1 MIGLLTKKLIDFFR
15 QTDIVTENHIPVL
28 TSNVSDG
35 RTVVNTTLP
44 AIVITVDSAP
54 NNMVYIGGLIRD
66 NINIDVVVM
75 DRLVNYTLSG
85 ETDIYEWRRNLAY
98 KLRTELFTERA
109 SQFFKD
115 ILQGNNFLPM
125 YRGMNNFI
133 KIGYKEDT
141 EEDIE
146 CWRMKFEC
154 VMVDSSTIDINY
166 IKPKSGSVQL
176 IDEQINPITPIHPIQ
191 GIEEMMWKYGYGQY
205 IPDLL
210 DMIVKSGQIT
220 DQYKGN
226 GTTPIPIELARD
238 VLFLPENFPVKEQL
252 QYYRQSGISNM
263 KYVPFNNNFRLFR
276 NDINLKEVDIDT
288 SLIESTSLATLFENC
303 FNIKKI
309 NKENVIDCSNKVRF
323 ENIFSNC
330 FMIEEIK
337 FINISESQAE
347 SQWSNAL
354 RATLSLEYHYLKK
367 VTFSPKLIFKYGTGF
382 FYNRQGL
389 EIIDGEIDFSYCA
402 EGTLNNFFYA
412 CNNLKEVRFTKE
424 SLKYDLSIA
433 QSPLLS
439 DESIQSILDGLKTL
453 SSTQTLSLNSAVYAK
468 LTEEQKQSATDK
480 GWTITG

>member
-15 QTDIVTENHIPVL
+15 QTDIVIENHIPVL

-44 AIVITVDSAP
+44 AIVVTVDSAP

-66 NINIDVVVM
+66 NINIDIVVM

-220 DQYKGN
+220 DQYKDN
-226 GTTPIPIELARD
+226 GTTPIPKELTKD
-238 VLFLPENFPVKEQL
+238 VLFFPENFPMKTTYL
-252 QYYRQSGISNM
+252 DLYGILLMNHIPQNKGM
-263 KYVPFNNNFRLFR
+263 GPFR
-276 NDINLKEVDIDT
+276 NNISLRYMDIDT
-288 SLIESTSLATLFENC
+288 TSANLAGGFLNC
-303 FNIKKI
+303 FNLRRI
-309 NKENVIDCSNKVRF
+309 NEDNVVDCSNNTNFSNAFCNCYMLEDISFINVNTDKGSNWTRAF
-323 ENIFSNC
+323 RIDTSIEYFGLKNISFSPRLIGYSYQYMFYNQQYLENIN
-330 FMIEEIK
+330 
-337 FINISESQAE
+337 
-347 SQWSNAL
+347 
-354 RATLSLEYHYLKK
+354 
-367 VTFSPKLIFKYGTGF
+367 
-382 FYNRQGL
+382 
-389 EIIDGEIDFSYCA
+389 GEIDFSKINA
-402 EGTLNNFFYA
+402 AVLANLMFYA

-424 SLKYDLSIA
+424 SLKYNLQLA
-433 QSPLLS
+433 QSDSLS
-439 DESIQSILDGLKTL
+439 LESLQSIIDGLGNVT
-453 SSTQTLSLNSAVYAK
+453 TTRTLSLNATAYNK

>member
-15 QTDIVTENHIPVL
+15 QTDIVIENHIPVL

-44 AIVITVDSAP
+44 AIVVTVDSAP

-66 NINIDVVVM
+66 NINIDIVVM

-109 SQFFKD
+109 SEFFKD

-154 VMVDSSTIDINY
+154 VMVDNSTIDITY
-166 IKPKSGSVQL
+166 IKAKSGSVQL
-176 IDEQINPITPIHPIQ
+176 IDKQINPVTPIHPHY

-210 DMIVKSGQIT
+210 DMIVTSGQIT
-220 DQYKGN
+220 DQYKEEGN
-226 GTTPIPIELARD
+226 VQIPSSLSD
-238 VLFLPENFPVKEQL
+238 KVLFLPENFPGKTT
-252 QYYRQSGISNM
+252 YYFLYGLLSM
-263 KYVPFNNNFRLFR
+263 KYVPYNRNMINFNNNVCVREVNVDTSSWGSLNQGFR
-276 NDINLKEVDIDT
+276 NCYFLTKINEGNIVDCSGIAVNGNISNTFYGCSSLEEV
-288 SLIESTSLATLFENC
+288 SLINIPERAIDCSSLFSLAT
-303 FNIKKI
+303 NIIPDKMKKI
-309 NKENVIDCSNKVRF
+309 
-323 ENIFSNC
+323 
-330 FMIEEIK
+330 
-337 FINISESQAE
+337 
-347 SQWSNAL
+347 
-354 RATLSLEYHYLKK
+354 
-367 VTFSPKLIFKYGTGF
+367 TFSPKVKVARITLGF
-382 FYNRQGL
+382 NGRYSLQT
-389 EIIDGEIDFSYCA
+389 IVGELDFSEC
-402 EGTLNNFFYA
+402 EPTQQQNPFNGCTSLID
-412 CNNLKEVRFTKE
+412 VRFTPE
-424 SLKYDLSIA
+424 SIKQNLSFS
-433 QSPLLS
+433 QSYKLR
-439 DESIQSILDGLKTL
+439 DESIQSILDGLANVTETRIL
-453 SSTQTLSLNSAVYAK
+453 ILHSGVYAK

-480 GWTITG
+480 GWTIIG

>member
-154 VMVDSSTIDINY
+154 VMVDNSTIDITY
-166 IKPKSGSVQL
+166 IKAKSGSVQL
-176 IDEQINPITPIHPIQ
+176 IDKQINPVTPIHPHY

-220 DQYKGN
+220 DQYKEEGS
-226 GTTPIPIELARD
+226 GDIPSSISEN
-238 VLFLPENFPVKEQL
+238 VLFLPENFPEKTSYQNL
-252 QYYRQSGISNM
+252 YGILSM
-263 KYVPFNNNFRLFR
+263 KYVPYNEGIKTLRNDVSIREVNINTSTWTSFGDAFR
-276 NDINLKEVDIDT
+276 NCYFLTKINEGNIVDCSGMGPRGIILNTFYGCSSLEEVNLINIPDRATDCS
-288 SLIESTSLATLFENC
+288 SLFSLAPNIIPDK
-303 FNIKKI
+303 IKKI
-309 NKENVIDCSNKVRF
+309 
-323 ENIFSNC
+323 
-330 FMIEEIK
+330 
-337 FINISESQAE
+337 
-347 SQWSNAL
+347 
-354 RATLSLEYHYLKK
+354 
-367 VTFSPKLIFKYGTGF
+367 TFSPKLRVTRITLGF
-382 FYNRQGL
+382 NGRYSLQT
-389 EIIDGEIDFSYCA
+389 IVGELDFSEC
-402 EGTLNNFFYA
+402 EPNQQQNPFNGCTSLI
-412 CNNLKEVRFTKE
+412 EVRFTPE
-424 SLKYDLSIA
+424 SIKQNLSFT
-433 QSPLLS
+433 QSSQLS
-439 DESIQSILDGLKTL
+439 DESIQSILDGLANV
-453 SSTQTLSLNSAVYAK
+453 STTRTLSLNSAVYAK

-480 GWTITG
+480 GWTITS

>member
-220 DQYKGN
+220 DQYKEKGSGN
-226 GTTPIPIELARD
+226 IPSSISEN
-238 VLFLPENFPVKEQL
+238 VLFLPDNFPVKTSYQNL
-252 QYYRQSGISNM
+252 YGILNM
-263 KYVPFNNNFRLFR
+263 KYVPYNYEMYMFYNNVCVREMNVDTSSWTSLNNAFR
-276 NDINLKEVDIDT
+276 NCYFLTKINEGNIIDCRRLSFSGSFSNTFYGCSSLEEV
-288 SLIESTSLATLFENC
+288 SLI
-303 FNIKKI
+303 NIP
-309 NKENVIDCSNKVRF
+309 ERAIDCSNLF
-323 ENIFSNC
+323 SLAPNIIPDK
-330 FMIEEIK
+330 M
-337 FINISESQAE
+337 
-347 SQWSNAL
+347 
-354 RATLSLEYHYLKK
+354 KK
-367 VTFSPKLIFKYGTGF
+367 ITFSPKVKVTRIGLGFSGRYSLQTIVGELDLSECEPNQQQNIFIGCNSLI
-382 FYNRQGL
+382 
-389 EIIDGEIDFSYCA
+389 
-402 EGTLNNFFYA
+402 
-412 CNNLKEVRFTKE
+412 EVRFTPE
-424 SLKYDLSIA
+424 SIKQNLGFT
-433 QSPLLS
+433 QSSQLS
-439 DESIQSILDGLKTL
+439 DESIQSILDGLATV

>member
-15 QTDIVTENHIPVL
+15 QTDIVIENHIPVL

-44 AIVITVDSAP
+44 AIVVTVDSAP

-66 NINIDVVVM
+66 NINIDIVVM

-109 SQFFKD
+109 SEFFKD

-133 KIGYKEDT
+133 KQGYKEDT

-154 VMVDSSTIDINY
+154 VMVDNSTIDITY
-166 IKPKSGSVQL
+166 IKAKSGSVQL
-176 IDEQINPITPIHPIQ
+176 IDKQINPVTPIHPHY

-210 DMIVKSGQIT
+210 DMIVTSGQIT
-220 DQYKGN
+220 DQYKEEGSGN
-226 GTTPIPIELARD
+226 IPSSISEN
-238 VLFLPENFPVKEQL
+238 VLFLPENFPEKTSYQNLYGILSMKHVPYNDNMTIFNNDVEIRELNVDTSSWRTLNNAFRNCYFLTKINEGNIVDC
-252 QYYRQSGISNM
+252 SGI
-263 KYVPFNNNFRLFR
+263 
-276 NDINLKEVDIDT
+276 
-288 SLIESTSLATLFENC
+288 IEG
-303 FNIKKI
+303 NILRYAFYG
-309 NKENVIDCSNKVRF
+309 CS
-323 ENIFSNC
+323 C
-330 FMIEEIK
+330 IEEIN
-337 FINISESQAE
+337 FINMPDFAVSVDSMF
-347 SQWSNAL
+347 
-354 RATLSLEYHYLKK
+354 SLAPNIIPDKLKK
-367 VTFSPKLIFKYGTGF
+367 ISFSPKLNALNVTLLFNGRGS
-382 FYNRQGL
+382 L
-389 EIIDGEIDFSYCA
+389 EEIIGELDLSKITSA
-402 EGTLNNFFYA
+402 NGQNNPFNG
-412 CNNLKEVRFTKE
+412 CTSLVEVRFTKE
-424 SLKYDLSIA
+424 SIKYNLSFT
-433 QSPLLS
+433 QSSQLS
-439 DESIQSILDGLKTL
+439 DESIQSILDGLANVST
-453 SSTQTLSLNSAVYAK
+453 TQTLSLNSEVYAK

>member
-166 IKPKSGSVQL
+166 IRPKSGSVQL

-220 DQYKGN
+220 DQYKEGSGN
-226 GTTPIPIELARD
+226 IPSSISEN
-238 VLFLPENFPVKEQL
+238 VLFLPENFPEKTSYQNL
-252 QYYRQSGISNM
+252 YGILSMKHVPYNDNM
-263 KYVPFNNNFRLFR
+263 IIFNNDVEIRELN
-276 NDINLKEVDIDT
+276 VDT
-288 SLIESTSLATLFENC
+288 SSWTTLYNAFRDC
-303 FNIKKI
+303 YFLTKI
-309 NKENVIDCSNKVRF
+309 NEGNIVDCSS
-323 ENIFSNC
+323 IQSNAQLGNTFYGC
-330 FMIEEIK
+330 SCIEEVN
-337 FINISESQAE
+337 FINIPDSISC
-347 SQWSNAL
+347 NIVNL
-354 RATLSLEYHYLKK
+354 FSLAPNIIPDKLKK
-367 VTFSPKLIFKYGTGF
+367 VSFSPKININNAQLSFNGRGAIE
-382 FYNRQGL
+382 N
-389 EIIDGEIDFSYCA
+389 IIGELDFSFIGNA
-402 EGTLNNFFYA
+402 NSQNAAFNG
-412 CNNLKEVRFTKE
+412 CNSLKEIRFTKE
-424 SLKYDLSIA
+424 SIKYNLSFT
-433 QSPLLS
+433 QSSQLS
-439 DESIQSILDGLKTL
+439 DESIQSILDGLATV

>member
-15 QTDIVTENHIPVL
+15 QTDIVIENHIPVL

-44 AIVITVDSAP
+44 AIVVTVDSAP

-66 NINIDVVVM
+66 NINIDIVVM

-85 ETDIYEWRRNLAY
+85 ETDIYQWRRNLAY

-109 SQFFKD
+109 SEFFKD

-133 KIGYKEDT
+133 KQGYKEDT

-166 IKPKSGSVQL
+166 IKAKSGSVQL
-176 IDEQINPITPIHPIQ
+176 IDKQINPVTPIHPHY

-210 DMIVKSGQIT
+210 DMIVTSGQIT
-220 DQYKGN
+220 DQYKDN
-226 GTTPIPIELARD
+226 GTTPIPKLLSED
-238 VLFLPENFPVKEQL
+238 VLFLPENFPMKTI
-252 QYYRQSGISNM
+252 YYNTYGILLMNHIPQNEGM
-263 KYVPFNNNFRLFR
+263 VLFKNNISLRYTN
-276 NDINLKEVDIDT
+276 IDT
-288 SLIESTSLATLFENC
+288 SSFNLGSLFLNC
-303 FNIKKI
+303 FNLRRI
-309 NKENVIDCSNKVRF
+309 NKDNVVDCSNSTSF
-323 ENIFSNC
+323 ADIFSNC
-330 FMIEEIK
+330 YMLEDVS
-337 FINISESQAE
+337 FINIDEDKSQ
-347 SQWSNAL
+347 SWT
-354 RATLSLEYHYLKK
+354 RAFRIDTSVEYFNLKNIS
-367 VTFSPKLIFKYGTGF
+367 FSPKLIGTSF
-382 FYNRQGL
+382 QYMFYNQQFL
-389 EIIDGEIDFSYCA
+389 ENINGEIDFTKISSA
-402 EGTLNNFFYA
+402 TNISLMFYA

-424 SLKYDLSIA
+424 SLKYGLQMA
-433 QSPLLS
+433 QSSQLS
-439 DESIQSILDGLKTL
+439 DESIQSILDGLANVTGTRTL
-453 SSTQTLSLNSAVYAK
+453 TLHSEVYAK

>member
-15 QTDIVTENHIPVL
+15 QTDIVIENHIPVL

-44 AIVITVDSAP
+44 AIVVTVDSAP

-66 NINIDVVVM
+66 NINIDIVVM

-85 ETDIYEWRRNLAY
+85 ETDIYQWRRNLAY

-133 KIGYKEDT
+133 KQGYKEDT

-154 VMVDSSTIDINY
+154 VMVDNSTIDITY
-166 IKPKSGSVQL
+166 IKAKSGSVQL
-176 IDEQINPITPIHPIQ
+176 IDKQINPVTPIHPHY

-210 DMIVKSGQIT
+210 DMIVTSGQIT
-220 DQYKGN
+220 DQYKEEGSGN
-226 GTTPIPIELARD
+226 IPSSISEN
-238 VLFLPENFPVKEQL
+238 VLFLPENFPEKTSYQNL
-252 QYYRQSGISNM
+252 YGILSM
-263 KYVPFNNNFRLFR
+263 KYVPYNDNMTIFSNNAEIRELNVDTSAWRTFNRAFRYNNFLYKINEGNIIDCSGLTQSGNFS
-276 NDINLKEVDIDT
+276 NSFYGCSCIEELNFINLPDYAIVADSMFSLAPNIIPDKLKTVSFSPKFKLSNATLLFNGRISLEEVIGELDFSGIT
-288 SLIESTSLATLFENC
+288 AVNVQSNPFNGCTSLA
-303 FNIKKI
+303 
-309 NKENVIDCSNKVRF
+309 
-323 ENIFSNC
+323 
-330 FMIEEIK
+330 EI
-337 FINISESQAE
+337 
-347 SQWSNAL
+347 
-354 RATLSLEYHYLKK
+354 
-367 VTFSPKLIFKYGTGF
+367 
-382 FYNRQGL
+382 
-389 EIIDGEIDFSYCA
+389 
-402 EGTLNNFFYA
+402 
-412 CNNLKEVRFTKE
+412 RFTKE
-424 SLKYDLSIA
+424 SIKYNLSFT
-433 QSPLLS
+433 QSSQLS
-439 DESIQSILDGLKTL
+439 DESIQSILDGLATV
-453 SSTQTLSLNSAVYAK
+453 SSTQTLAFNSAVYAK

>member
-15 QTDIVTENHIPVL
+15 QTDIVIEHHIPVL

-44 AIVITVDSAP
+44 AIVVTVDSAP

-66 NINIDVVVM
+66 NINIDIVVM

-85 ETDIYEWRRNLAY
+85 ETDIYQWRRNLAY

-109 SQFFKD
+109 SEFFKD

-133 KIGYKEDT
+133 KIGYKEDM

-220 DQYKGN
+220 DQYKVEGSGN
-226 GTTPIPIELARD
+226 IPSSISEN
-238 VLFLPENFPVKEQL
+238 VLFLPENFPAKTSYQNL
-252 QYYRQSGISNM
+252 YGILSM
-263 KYVPFNNNFRLFR
+263 KYVPYNANMTIFYNDVEIRELNVDTSSWRTLNNTFR
-276 NDINLKEVDIDT
+276 NCYFLTKINEGNIVDCRSINGRMSNAFYGCSNIKEVT
-288 SLIESTSLATLFENC
+288 
-303 FNIKKI
+303 
-309 NKENVIDCSNKVRF
+309 
-323 ENIFSNC
+323 
-330 FMIEEIK
+330 
-337 FINISESQAE
+337 FINIPDFDIPVPVDSIF
-347 SQWSNAL
+347 
-354 RATLSLEYHYLKK
+354 SLAPNIIPDKIEK
-367 VTFSPKLIFKYGTGF
+367 VTFSPKIKTNNARSMFNGRNSLKYIIGELDFLAITDPGGINSAFNGCTSLI
-382 FYNRQGL
+382 
-389 EIIDGEIDFSYCA
+389 
-402 EGTLNNFFYA
+402 
-412 CNNLKEVRFTKE
+412 EVRFTPE
-424 SLKYDLSIA
+424 SIKQNLSFT
-433 QSPLLS
+433 QSSQLS
-439 DESIQSILDGLKTL
+439 DESIQSILDGLANV
-453 SSTQTLSLNSAVYAK
+453 STTRTLSLNSAVYAK

>member
-15 QTDIVTENHIPVL
+15 QTDIVIEHHIPVL

-44 AIVITVDSAP
+44 AIVVTVDSAP

-66 NINIDVVVM
+66 NINIDIVVM

-85 ETDIYEWRRNLAY
+85 ETDIYQWRRNLAY

-109 SQFFKD
+109 SEFFKD

-133 KIGYKEDT
+133 KIGYKEDM

-220 DQYKGN
+220 DQYKVEGSGN
-226 GTTPIPIELARD
+226 IPSSISEN
-238 VLFLPENFPVKEQL
+238 VLFLPENFPAKTSYQNL
-252 QYYRQSGISNM
+252 YGILSM
-263 KYVPFNNNFRLFR
+263 KYVPYNANMTIFYNDVEIRELNVDTSSWRTLNNTFR
-276 NDINLKEVDIDT
+276 NCYFLTKINEGNIVDCRSINSRMSNAFYGCSNIKEVT
-288 SLIESTSLATLFENC
+288 
-303 FNIKKI
+303 
-309 NKENVIDCSNKVRF
+309 
-323 ENIFSNC
+323 
-330 FMIEEIK
+330 
-337 FINISESQAE
+337 FINIPDFDIPVPVDSIF
-347 SQWSNAL
+347 
-354 RATLSLEYHYLKK
+354 SLAPNIIPDKIEK
-367 VTFSPKLIFKYGTGF
+367 VTFSPKIKTNNARLMFNGRNSLKYIIGELDFLAITDTDGINSAFNGCTSLI
-382 FYNRQGL
+382 
-389 EIIDGEIDFSYCA
+389 
-402 EGTLNNFFYA
+402 
-412 CNNLKEVRFTKE
+412 EVRFTPE
-424 SLKYDLSIA
+424 SIKQNLSFT
-433 QSPLLS
+433 QSSQLS
-439 DESIQSILDGLKTL
+439 DESIQSILDGLANV
-453 SSTQTLSLNSAVYAK
+453 STTRTLSLNSAVYAK

>member
-15 QTDIVTENHIPVL
+15 QTDIVIENHIPVL

-44 AIVITVDSAP
+44 AIVVTVDSAP

-66 NINIDVVVM
+66 NINIDIVVM

-85 ETDIYEWRRNLAY
+85 ETDIYQWRRNLAY

-109 SQFFKD
+109 SEFFKD

-133 KIGYKEDT
+133 KQGYKEDT

-154 VMVDSSTIDINY
+154 VMVDNSTIDITY
-166 IKPKSGSVQL
+166 IKAKSGSVQL
-176 IDEQINPITPIHPIQ
+176 IDKQINPVTPIHPHY

-210 DMIVKSGQIT
+210 DMIITSGQIT
-220 DQYKGN
+220 DQYKDN

-238 VLFLPENFPVKEQL
+238 VLFLPDNFPVKELL
-252 QYYRQSGISNM
+252 QYYIQSGISNM
-263 KYVPFNNNFRLFR
+263 KHVPFNENFRLFR

-288 SLIESTSLATLFENC
+288 SLIRSTSLATLFENC

-309 NKENVIDCSNKVRF
+309 NKDNVIDCSNKERF

-330 FMIEEIK
+330 FMIEDVK
-337 FINISESQAE
+337 FINLSESHAK
-347 SQWSNAL
+347 SVWSNAF
-354 RATLSLEYHYLKK
+354 RAILSLEYHYLKK
-367 VTFSPKLIFKYGTGF
+367 ITFSPKLIFKYGEGF

-389 EIIDGEIDFSYCA
+389 EIIEGEIDFSYCG
-402 EGTLNNFFYA
+402 EGTLGNFFYA

-424 SLKYDLSIA
+424 SLKYNLQMA
-433 QSPLLS
+433 QSKSLS
-439 DESIQSILDGLKTL
+439 LESLQSIIDGLGNVT
-453 SSTQTLSLNSAVYAK
+453 TTRTLSLNAIAYNK

>member
-15 QTDIVTENHIPVL
+15 QTDIVIENHIPVL

-44 AIVITVDSAP
+44 AIVVTVDSAP

-66 NINIDVVVM
+66 NINIDIVVM

-109 SQFFKD
+109 SEFFKD

-133 KIGYKEDT
+133 KQGYKEDT

-154 VMVDSSTIDINY
+154 VMVDNSTIDITY
-166 IKPKSGSVQL
+166 IKAKSGSVQL
-176 IDEQINPITPIHPIQ
+176 IDKQINPVTPIHPHY

-210 DMIVKSGQIT
+210 DMIVTSGQIT
-220 DQYKGN
+220 DQYKDN
-226 GTTPIPIELARD
+226 GTTPIPRELTKD
-238 VLFLPENFPVKEQL
+238 VLFFPENFPMKTI
-252 QYYRQSGISNM
+252 YYNTYGILLMNHITQNEGM
-263 KYVPFNNNFRLFR
+263 VLFR
-276 NDINLKEVDIDT
+276 NNISLRYINIDT
-288 SLIESTSLATLFENC
+288 SSFNLSSLFLNC
-303 FNIKKI
+303 FNLRRI
-309 NKENVIDCSNKVRF
+309 NKDNVVDCSNSTAF
-323 ENIFSNC
+323 SNIFSNC
-330 FMIEEIK
+330 YMLEDVS
-337 FINISESQAE
+337 FININEDKRQS
-347 SQWSNAL
+347 WINAF
-354 RATLSLEYHYLKK
+354 RISTSIGYFNLKNIS
-367 VTFSPKLIFKYGTGF
+367 FSPKLIGISFQYM
-382 FYNRQGL
+382 FYNQQSL
-389 EIIDGEIDFSYCA
+389 ENINGEIDFTKISSA
-402 EGTLNNFFYA
+402 TNIALMFYA

-424 SLKYDLSIA
+424 SLKYDLQVA
-433 QSPLLS
+433 QSESLS
-439 DESIQSILDGLKTL
+439 LESLQSIIDGLGNVT
-453 SSTQTLSLNSAVYAK
+453 TTRTLSLNSTAYNK

>member
-15 QTDIVTENHIPVL
+15 QTDIVIENHIPVL

-44 AIVITVDSAP
+44 AIVVTVDSAP

-66 NINIDVVVM
+66 NINIDIVVM

-109 SQFFKD
+109 SEFFKD

-133 KIGYKEDT
+133 KQGYKEDT

-154 VMVDSSTIDINY
+154 VMVDNSTIDITY
-166 IKPKSGSVQL
+166 IKAKSGSVQL
-176 IDEQINPITPIHPIQ
+176 IDKQINPVTPIHPHY

-210 DMIVKSGQIT
+210 DMIVTSGQIT
-220 DQYKGN
+220 DQYKEEDSGN
-226 GTTPIPIELARD
+226 IPSSISEN
-238 VLFLPENFPVKEQL
+238 VLFLPENFPEKTSYQNL
-252 QYYRQSGISNM
+252 YGILSM
-263 KYVPFNNNFRLFR
+263 KYVPYNDNMTIFSNNAEIRELNVDTSAWRTFNRAFRYNNFLYKINEGNIIDCSGLTQSGNFS
-276 NDINLKEVDIDT
+276 NSFYGCSCIEELNFINLPDYAIVADSMFSLAPNIIPDKLKTVSFSPKFKLSNATLLFNGRISLEEVIGELDFSGIT
-288 SLIESTSLATLFENC
+288 AVNVQSNPFNGCTSLA
-303 FNIKKI
+303 
-309 NKENVIDCSNKVRF
+309 
-323 ENIFSNC
+323 
-330 FMIEEIK
+330 EI
-337 FINISESQAE
+337 
-347 SQWSNAL
+347 
-354 RATLSLEYHYLKK
+354 
-367 VTFSPKLIFKYGTGF
+367 
-382 FYNRQGL
+382 
-389 EIIDGEIDFSYCA
+389 
-402 EGTLNNFFYA
+402 
-412 CNNLKEVRFTKE
+412 RFTKE
-424 SLKYDLSIA
+424 SIKYNLSFT
-433 QSPLLS
+433 QSSQLS
-439 DESIQSILDGLKTL
+439 DESIQSILDGLATV
-453 SSTQTLSLNSAVYAK
+453 SSTQTLAFNSAVYAK

>member
-15 QTDIVTENHIPVL
+15 QTDIVIENHIPVL

-44 AIVITVDSAP
+44 AIVVTVDSAP

-66 NINIDVVVM
+66 NINIDIVVM

-109 SQFFKD
+109 SEFFKD

-133 KIGYKEDT
+133 KQGYKEDT

-154 VMVDSSTIDINY
+154 VMVDNSTIDITY
-166 IKPKSGSVQL
+166 IKAKSGSVQL
-176 IDEQINPITPIHPIQ
+176 IDKQINPVTPIHPHY

-210 DMIVKSGQIT
+210 DMIVTSGQIT
-220 DQYKGN
+220 DQYKDN
-226 GTTPIPIELARD
+226 GTTPIPRELTKD
-238 VLFLPENFPVKEQL
+238 VLFLPENFPMKTI
-252 QYYRQSGISNM
+252 YYNTYGILLMNHITQNERM
-263 KYVPFNNNFRLFR
+263 VLFR
-276 NDINLKEVDIDT
+276 NNISLRYINIDT
-288 SLIESTSLATLFENC
+288 SSFNLDSLFRNC
-303 FNIKKI
+303 FNLRRI
-309 NKENVIDCSNKVRF
+309 NKDNVVDCSNSTTF
-323 ENIFSNC
+323 LNIFRNC
-330 FMIEEIK
+330 FMLEDVS
-337 FINISESQAE
+337 FINIDEDKSRWDFAFRLDTSV
-347 SQWSNAL
+347 
-354 RATLSLEYHYLKK
+354 EYFNLKNIS
-367 VTFSPKLIFKYGTGF
+367 FSPKLIGISFRYM
-382 FYNRQGL
+382 FYDQQYL
-389 EIIDGEIDFSYCA
+389 ENINGEIDFTKISA
-402 EGTLNNFFYA
+402 TGTDLMFYS

-424 SLKYDLSIA
+424 SLKYDLQMA
-433 QSPLLS
+433 QSKSLS
-439 DESIQSILDGLKTL
+439 LESLQSIIDGLGNVT
-453 SSTQTLSLNSAVYAK
+453 TTRTLSLNSIAYNK

>member
-15 QTDIVTENHIPVL
+15 QTDIVIENHIPVL

-154 VMVDSSTIDINY
+154 VMVDNSTIDITY
-166 IKPKSGSVQL
+166 IKAKSGSVQL

-220 DQYKGN
+220 DQYKNN
-226 GTTPIPIELARD
+226 GTTHIPRELTKD
-238 VLFLPENFPVKEQL
+238 VLFFPENFPMKSIYL
-252 QYYRQSGISNM
+252 NLYGIFLMNHIPQNEEMDS
-263 KYVPFNNNFRLFR
+263 FR
-276 NDINLKEVDIDT
+276 NNISLRYINIDT
-288 SLIESTSLATLFENC
+288 SSFNLNSLFCNC
-303 FNIKKI
+303 FNLRRI
-309 NKENVIDCSNKVRF
+309 NKDNVVDCSNSTTF
-323 ENIFSNC
+323 LNIFSNC
-330 FMIEEIK
+330 YMLEDVS
-337 FINISESQAE
+337 FINIVDKSLS
-347 SQWSNAL
+347 WT
-354 RATLSLEYHYLKK
+354 RAFRIDVSIEFFNLKNIS
-367 VTFSPKLIFKYGTGF
+367 FSPKLIGTSF
-382 FYNRQGL
+382 QSMFYNQQSL
-389 EIIDGEIDFSYCA
+389 ENIDGEIDFTKISA
-402 EGTLNNFFYA
+402 TGTGLMFYA

-424 SLKYDLSIA
+424 SLKYNLQMA
-433 QSPLLS
+433 QSKSLS
-439 DESIQSILDGLKTL
+439 LESLQSIIDGLGNVT
-453 SSTQTLSLNSAVYAK
+453 TTRTLSLNATAYNK

>member
-15 QTDIVTENHIPVL
+15 QTDIVIENHIPVL

-44 AIVITVDSAP
+44 AIVVTVDSAP

-66 NINIDVVVM
+66 NINIDIVVM

-109 SQFFKD
+109 SEFFKD

-133 KIGYKEDT
+133 KQGYKEDT

-154 VMVDSSTIDINY
+154 VMVDSSTIDITY
-166 IKPKSGSVQL
+166 VKAKSGSVQL
-176 IDEQINPITPIHPIQ
+176 IDKQINPVTPIHPHY

-210 DMIVKSGQIT
+210 DMIVTSGQIT
-220 DQYKGN
+220 DQYKDN
-226 GTTPIPIELARD
+226 GTTPIPRELTKD
-238 VLFLPENFPVKEQL
+238 VLFLPENFPQKTSYQNL
-252 QYYRQSGISNM
+252 YGILSM
-263 KYVPFNNNFRLFR
+263 KYTPYNRGMDTLNKNVELR
-276 NDINLKEVDIDT
+276 EVNIDT
-288 SLIESTSLATLFENC
+288 KDWTSFSNAFYDCYFLT
-303 FNIKKI
+303 KI
-309 NKENVIDCSNKVRF
+309 NEGNILDCSSLVSSLSNTFYGCSCLNEVSIINIPDSALDCL
-323 ENIFSNC
+323 NIFSLVP
-330 FMIEEIK
+330 
-337 FINISESQAE
+337 NIIPDK
-347 SQWSNAL
+347 
-354 RATLSLEYHYLKK
+354 TKK
-367 VTFSPKLIFKYGTGF
+367 ITFSPKLKVKRIGLGF
-382 FYNRQGL
+382 FFRRNL
-389 EIIDGEIDFSYCA
+389 VEINGELDFSEVEVNSQNNVFDYCDSLV
-402 EGTLNNFFYA
+402 EI
-412 CNNLKEVRFTKE
+412 RFTKE
-424 SLKYDLSIA
+424 CIKYNLSFS
-433 QSPLLS
+433 QSSQLS
-439 DESIQSILDGLKTL
+439 DESIQSILDGLATV
-453 SSTQTLSLNSAVYAK
+453 SSTQTLALNSAVYAK

>member
-15 QTDIVTENHIPVL
+15 QTDIVIENHIPVL

-44 AIVITVDSAP
+44 AIVVTVDSAP

-66 NINIDVVVM
+66 NINIDIVVM

-85 ETDIYEWRRNLAY
+85 ETDIYQWRRNLAY

-109 SQFFKD
+109 SEFFKD

-133 KIGYKEDT
+133 KQGYKEDT

-154 VMVDSSTIDINY
+154 VMVDNSTIDITY
-166 IKPKSGSVQL
+166 IKAKSGSVQL
-176 IDEQINPITPIHPIQ
+176 IDKQINPVTPIHPHY

-220 DQYKGN
+220 DQYKEEGSGN
-226 GTTPIPIELARD
+226 IPSSISEN
-238 VLFLPENFPVKEQL
+238 VLFLPENFHEKTSYQNL
-252 QYYRQSGISNM
+252 YGILSM
-263 KYVPFNNNFRLFR
+263 KYVPYNDNMTIFSNNAEIRELNVDTSAWRTFNRAFRYNNFLYKINEGNIIDCSGLTQSGNFS
-276 NDINLKEVDIDT
+276 NSFYGCSCIEELNFINLPDYAIVADSMFSLAPNIIPDKLKTVSFSPKFKLSNATLLFNGRISLEEVIGELDFSGIT
-288 SLIESTSLATLFENC
+288 AVNVQSNPFNGCTSLA
-303 FNIKKI
+303 
-309 NKENVIDCSNKVRF
+309 
-323 ENIFSNC
+323 
-330 FMIEEIK
+330 EI
-337 FINISESQAE
+337 
-347 SQWSNAL
+347 
-354 RATLSLEYHYLKK
+354 
-367 VTFSPKLIFKYGTGF
+367 
-382 FYNRQGL
+382 
-389 EIIDGEIDFSYCA
+389 
-402 EGTLNNFFYA
+402 
-412 CNNLKEVRFTKE
+412 RFTKE
-424 SLKYDLSIA
+424 SIKYNLSFT
-433 QSPLLS
+433 QSSQLS
-439 DESIQSILDGLKTL
+439 DESIQSILDGLATV
-453 SSTQTLSLNSAVYAK
+453 SSTQTLAFNSAVYAK

>member
-15 QTDIVTENHIPVL
+15 QTDIVIENHIPVL

-44 AIVITVDSAP
+44 AIVVTVDSAP

-66 NINIDVVVM
+66 NINIDIVVM

-109 SQFFKD
+109 SEFFKD

-133 KIGYKEDT
+133 KQGYKEDT

-154 VMVDSSTIDINY
+154 VMVDNSTIDITY
-166 IKPKSGSVQL
+166 IKAKSGSVQL
-176 IDEQINPITPIHPIQ
+176 IDKQINPVTPIHPHY

-205 IPDLL
+205 IPYLL

-220 DQYKGN
+220 DQYKDN
-226 GTTPIPIELARD
+226 GTTPIPRELTKD
-238 VLFLPENFPVKEQL
+238 VLFLPENFPMKTI
-252 QYYRQSGISNM
+252 YYNTYGILLMNHITQNERM
-263 KYVPFNNNFRLFR
+263 VLFR
-276 NDINLKEVDIDT
+276 NNICLRYINIDT
-288 SLIESTSLATLFENC
+288 SSFNLNSLFRNC
-303 FNIKKI
+303 FNLRRI
-309 NKENVIDCSNKVRF
+309 NKDNVVDCSNSTTLSD
-323 ENIFSNC
+323 IFRNC
-330 FMIEEIK
+330 YMLEDVS
-337 FINISESQAE
+337 FINIDEDKSQSWDFAFRIDV
-347 SQWSNAL
+347 SV
-354 RATLSLEYHYLKK
+354 EYFNLKNIS
-367 VTFSPKLIFKYGTGF
+367 FSPKLIGISFRYM
-382 FYNRQGL
+382 FYDQQHL
-389 EIIDGEIDFSYCA
+389 ENINGEIDFTKIIA
-402 EGTLNNFFYA
+402 TGTDLMFYS

-424 SLKYDLSIA
+424 SLKYDLPMT
-433 QSPLLS
+433 QSKSLS
-439 DESIQSILDGLKTL
+439 LESLQSIIDGLGNVT
-453 SSTQTLSLNSAVYAK
+453 TTRTLSLNSTAYNK

>member
-85 ETDIYEWRRNLAY
+85 ETDIYKWRRNLAY

-154 VMVDSSTIDINY
+154 VMADNSTIDITY
-166 IKPKSGSVQL
+166 IKAKSGSVQL
-176 IDEQINPITPIHPIQ
+176 IDKQINPVTPIHPHY

-210 DMIVKSGQIT
+210 DMIVTSGQIT
-220 DQYKGN
+220 DQYKDN
-226 GTTPIPIELARD
+226 GTTPIPKLLSED
-238 VLFLPENFPVKEQL
+238 VLFLPENFPMKTI
-252 QYYRQSGISNM
+252 YYNTYGILLMNHIPQNERM
-263 KYVPFNNNFRLFR
+263 VLFKNNISLRY
-276 NDINLKEVDIDT
+276 INIDT
-288 SLIESTSLATLFENC
+288 SSFNLGSLFLNC
-303 FNIKKI
+303 FNLRRI
-309 NKENVIDCSNKVRF
+309 NKDNVVDCSNSTTF
-323 ENIFSNC
+323 SNIFSNC
-330 FMIEEIK
+330 YMLEDVS
-337 FINISESQAE
+337 FINIDEDKAQS
-347 SQWSNAL
+347 WI
-354 RATLSLEYHYLKK
+354 RAFRIDTSVEYFNLKNIS
-367 VTFSPKLIFKYGTGF
+367 FSPKLIGTSF
-382 FYNRQGL
+382 QHMFYNQQFL
-389 EIIDGEIDFSYCA
+389 ENINGEIDFSKVNTTT
-402 EGTLNNFFYA
+402 GSNLMFYA

-424 SLKYDLSIA
+424 SLKYDLQLA
-433 QSPLLS
+433 QSDSLS
-439 DESIQSILDGLKTL
+439 LESLQSIIDGLGDVT
-453 SSTQTLSLNSAVYAK
+453 TTRTLSLNATAYNK

>member
-15 QTDIVTENHIPVL
+15 QTDIVIENHIPVL

-44 AIVITVDSAP
+44 AIVVTVDSAP

-66 NINIDVVVM
+66 NINIDIVVM

-85 ETDIYEWRRNLAY
+85 ETDIYQWRRNLAY

-109 SQFFKD
+109 SEFFKD

-133 KIGYKEDT
+133 KQGYKEDT

-154 VMVDSSTIDINY
+154 VMVDNSTIDITY
-166 IKPKSGSVQL
+166 IKAKSGSVQL
-176 IDEQINPITPIHPIQ
+176 IDKQINPVTPIHPHY

-210 DMIVKSGQIT
+210 DMIVTSGQIT
-220 DQYKGN
+220 DQYKDN
-226 GTTPIPIELARD
+226 GTTPIPKLLSED
-238 VLFLPENFPVKEQL
+238 VLFLPENFPMKTI
-252 QYYRQSGISNM
+252 YYNTYGILLMNHITQNEGM
-263 KYVPFNNNFRLFR
+263 VLFKNNISLRY
-276 NDINLKEVDIDT
+276 INIDT
-288 SLIESTSLATLFENC
+288 SSFDLGSLFLNC
-303 FNIKKI
+303 FNLRRI
-309 NKENVIDCSNKVRF
+309 NKDNVVDCSNSTTF
-323 ENIFSNC
+323 SNIFSNC
-330 FMIEEIK
+330 YMLEDVS
-337 FINISESQAE
+337 FINIDEDKSQ
-347 SQWSNAL
+347 SWT
-354 RATLSLEYHYLKK
+354 RAFRIDTSVEYFNLKNIS
-367 VTFSPKLIFKYGTGF
+367 FSPKLIGTSF
-382 FYNRQGL
+382 QYMFYNQQYL
-389 EIIDGEIDFSYCA
+389 ENINGEIDFTKISA
-402 EGTLNNFFYA
+402 TTGTNLMFYA

-424 SLKYDLSIA
+424 SLKYDLQMA
-433 QSPLLS
+433 QSKSLS
-439 DESIQSILDGLKTL
+439 LESLQSIIDGLENVT
-453 SSTQTLSLNSAVYAK
+453 TTRTLSLNAIAYNK